1 MISFDHYESW
11 INVKAGFQQV
21 KIILYEATFLR
32 MCVFLQPTEQN
43 FNFTLKKL
51 EKWNDFI

>member
-21 KIILYEATFLR
+21 KIILYEATFLK

-43 FNFTLKKL
+43 FNFH
-51 EKWNDFI
+51 